1 MMTLWVHQTPNKTL
15 PTKKIQKTASQIVIQ
30 INNKNHLLTVF
41 NLIKIKYQTMS
52 VIWLVLIINKI
63 QLVQMMKRSMNKFHQ
78 SKVETKNQIIWQKI
92 NSNPVYWMEK
102 LILQKKIRNY
112 KLLKNNQNKLR
123 NKQNLMKLLKNQQ
136 GRICR
141 KNLSNFKSNNR
152 K

>member
-1 MMTLWVHQTPNKTL
+1 MMTLWIHQTPNKKH

-41 NLIKIKYQTMS
+41 NLIKTKYQTMS

-63 QLVQMMKRSMNKFHQ
+63 QLAPMMKRSMNKFHQ
-78 SKVETKNQIIWQKI
+78 SKVENKNQIIWRKI
-92 NSNPVYWMEK
+92 NSNPVYWMDK
-102 LILQKKIRNY
+102 LILQRKIRNH

-136 GRICR
+136 ERICR